1 MYSTYLQGVLGK
13 LEGVASPLCSLQAL
27 QADEATE
34 GEMTIKRTN
43 VRHFLKHLDTFD
55 NKTIVN

>member
-1 MYSTYLQGVLGK
+1 MYSTHLQGGLGK

-27 QADEATE
+27 QAGEATE

-43 VRHFLKHLDTFD
+43 VTHFLKHLDTFEEHL
-55 NKTIVN
+55 